1 MRTRLLGAD
10 ATAAALAVVAVLVT
24 AVLLVA
30 LGRPHLFE
38 PDEARHAEIAREM
51 LASGRFVT
59 PRLEGEPYYD
69 KPVLFH
75 WLVAASIGA
84 FGYAGGPARI
94 PSALAALWTILVAA
108 CWSRR
113 AYGAPAG
120 ALAALGLATTPLF
133 VALGRFVNLDMVFTA
148 ALTSAL
154 AWLGH
159 WTLDARGAR
168 RSIYPFYI
176 ALGVACL
183 LKGPAAYALGG
194 LVGGAV
200 WLVDRRR
207 FAFAEL
213 KPVRGVLLAVAVAAP
228 WYLAAWRSD
237 PGYIETFLFQH
248 NLGRYLVTGAVRSH
262 QNGWLYYLWA
272 APLALLPWATLMP
285 WGLPW
290 SYGRARN
297 AEAADRFN
305 LVWAAVVMMFFS
317 LSQTRTVVYLAP
329 ALPPLV
335 AVTAGY
341 AARTLRGEAWLPRAW
356 QMIALALV
364 ALCGVL
370 GLGVAGYGLLGPAH
384 TGAGSLLGLLPAAIA
399 VLAVRAWAGGERS
412 GTAMLAATAAAMVT
426 VTAIAYGPVT
436 TYLRATNS
444 LEEPAA
450 MLATEL
456 PEGGQVAQYGA
467 SAHSLAF
474 YSDRI
479 VRKASSPDDAVRI
492 LRSNGPAAL
501 ITKRKHLDDLGLDP
515 LPDDIE
521 LRWQNARGRV
531 LLVNRS
537 YTQAAHTQR

>member
-1 MRTRLLGAD
+1 MRLLGAG
-10 ATAAALAVVAVLVT
+10 ATAVAPAVVAVTVA
-24 AVLLVA
+24 AVLLIG
-30 LGRPHLFE
+30 LGRPQLFE

-51 LASGRFVT
+51 LVSGRFLT
-59 PRLEGEPYYD
+59 PHLEGEPYYD

-75 WLVAASIGA
+75 WLVAASIAA
-84 FGYAGGPARI
+84 FGHAGGPARI

-183 LKGPAAYALGG
+183 VKGPAAYVLGG

-200 WLVDRRR
+200 WLADRRR

-228 WYLAAWRSD
+228 WYLAAWRSN
-237 PGYIETFLFQH
+237 PAYIETFLFQH
-248 NLGRYLVTGAVRSH
+248 NLGRYLVAGAVTSH

-272 APLALLPWATLMP
+272 APLALLPWVTLMP

-290 SYGRARN
+290 SYARARS
-297 AEAADRFN
+297 AQAADRFN
-305 LVWAAVVMMFFS
+305 LVWATVVVVFFS
-317 LSQTRTVVYLAP
+317 LSRTRTVVYLAP

-341 AARTLRGEAWLPRAW
+341 AARTLRTEAWLPRTW
-356 QMIALALV
+356 QAIALTLV
-364 ALCGVL
+364 IVCGA
-370 GLGVAGYGLLGPAH
+370 LGVGVTGYGLLGQAGA
-384 TGAGSLLGLLPAAIA
+384 GAGSLLGLLPAAVA
-399 VLAVRAWAGGERS
+399 ALAVRAWIGGERS
-412 GTAMLAATAAAMVT
+412 GTAMLAATAAAMAA

-436 TYLRATNS
+436 TYLRASNS

-450 MLATEL
+450 MLAAEL
-456 PEGGQVAQYGA
+456 PAGGDVAQYGA

-474 YSDRI
+474 YSNRI
-479 VRKASSPDDAVRI
+479 VREASSVDDAVRI
-492 LRSNGPAAL
+492 LRSSAPAAL
-501 ITKRKHLDDLGLDP
+501 ITRRKHLDDLGLDP

-521 LRWQNARGRV
+521 LRWQNTRGRV
-531 LLVNRS
+531 LLVNRG
-537 YTQAAHTQR
+537 YTQAARIDH